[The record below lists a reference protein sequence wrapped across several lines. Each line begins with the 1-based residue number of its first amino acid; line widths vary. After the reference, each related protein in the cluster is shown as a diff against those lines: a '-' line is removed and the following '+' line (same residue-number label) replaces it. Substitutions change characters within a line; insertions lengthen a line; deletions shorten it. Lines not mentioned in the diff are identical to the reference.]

1 MIKPDKREEENSL
14 SKNNEKEEENSLSK
28 NNEKEEENS
37 LSKNNEKEE
46 ENSLSKNN
54 EKEEENSLSKNNEKE
69 REITVEDK
77 LKETE
82 EKLLRALADIENQR
96 RRFEK
101 ERQEAFD
108 FGGFNFARESL
119 SLLDNID
126 RAITSFKN
134 DNNLKNNKDLDK
146 IIDGIEIVK
155 KDLIS
160 IFKKNDIKEIECIN
174 KKFDPNFHQAMLEVE
189 DNTRNPGTVVQEIQK
204 GYMMKDRL
212 LRPSLV
218 SVTKKREEKAEK
230 TTEADEKEQKK

>member
-1 MIKPDKREEENSL
+1 MTKPDK
-14 SKNNEKEEENSLSK
+14 KEEENSLSK
-28 NNEKEEENS
+28 NNEKE
-37 LSKNNEKEE
+37 KEK
-46 ENSLSKNN
+46 
-54 EKEEENSLSKNNEKE
+54 
-69 REITVEDK
+69 TVEDK

-155 KDLIS
+155 RDLIS
-160 IFKKNDIKEIECIN
+160 IFKKNDINEIECIN

-230 TTEADEKEQKK
+230 TTGADEKEQKK